1 MDGLFWDLLSKLD
14 VLKKGLEKRAKQI
27 KRKREGVKQYLT
39 SKLEELMKEEKDD
52 KNIVELIDTKIGLN
66 FEIEKDEVY
75 WE

>member
-14 VLKKGLEKRAKQI
+14 VLKKGLEKWAKQI